1 MTPEEVKQHLPVF
14 LADKTFAAR
23 DDILWGIMV
32 LAGVQITARQV
43 TSGVYSK
50 EKLWITRYMKRD
62 ELWEPAGSSSS
73 PRWKRK

>member
-14 LADKTFAAR
+14 LAGKIFAAR

-43 TSGVYSK
+43 TSGVY
-50 EKLWITRYMKRD
+50 R
-62 ELWEPAGSSSS
+62 
-73 PRWKRK
+73 